1 MKIVIPDDYHG
12 LVPQLDSFS
21 KLSGHDV
28 TVLRDAAPSFETLV
42 AKLRD
47 AEIIVAIRERTDFTR
62 ALLEQLPK
70 LKLIAQTGRSAHSVD
85 LEACTDLGI
94 AVCAGS
100 HASPFT
106 VAEHTWALIFASV
119 RRVAE
124 DAALMKQGQ
133 WRDSFSTS
141 LRGKTLGVYGLGRIG
156 EPVAAAGAAFGMRVL
171 CYGREA
177 TAARAQALGYDAA
190 DSKTEFFAQSDI
202 LSVNL
207 RMLEA
212 TRGIITAA
220 DLALMKPTALIV
232 NTSRAELFAPGALV
246 DALAQRPP
254 GFRRHR
260 RLRKRAGTKRR
271 SSLAENAKRDLHAAQ
286 RVAGALYLRTL
297 FRRSIW
303 TGCRV
308 CRGQAG
314 QAAESASGAAP
325 VTAAFRP
332 SFSLTL
338 QRRVVII
345 PLCRVLHLAFAVS
358 IRETHPEDAC
368 PPAQNQASALAP
380 NCWSIHCCCTAP
392 TSVSV
397 YPANPISRCW
407 MHCTM

>member
-12 LVPQLDSFS
+12 LVPRLESFS

-85 LEACTDLGI
+85 LNACTDLGI

-177 TAARAQALGYDAA
+177 TAARARALGYDAA
-190 DSKTEFFAQSDI
+190 DSKPEFFAQSDI
-202 LSVNL
+202 LSINL

-212 TRGIITAA
+212 TRGIITAD

-232 NTSRAELFAPGALV
+232 NTSRAELFAPGVLV
-246 DALAQRPP
+246 DALRNGRP
-254 GFRRHR
+254 GF
-260 RLRKRAGTKRR
+260 AATDVY
-271 SSLAENAKRDLHAAQ
+271 ENEPVQNGDHPLLKLPNAICTPHSAWLEPYTYE
-286 RVAGALYLRTL
+286 LY
-297 FRRSIW
+297 F
-303 TGCRV
+303 GE
-308 CRGQAG
+308 AFE
-314 QAAESASGAAP
+314 QAA
-325 VTAAFRP
+325 
-332 SFSLTL
+332 
-338 QRRVVII
+338 
-345 PLCRVLHLAFAVS
+345 AFAAGK
-358 IRETHPEDAC
+358 PLKLLN
-368 PPAQNQASALAP
+368 PAVVPRQ
-380 NCWSIHCCCTAP
+380 
-392 TSVSV
+392 
-397 YPANPISRCW
+397 
-407 MHCTM
+407 